1 MMQERRLLRADGRK
15 LAKRTGER
23 AAPVVD
29 DWGDDD
35 VQLGAEG
42 DEKGEE
48 GGGGALLMRQTHGS
62 WAGPLMQVSE
72 CEGEGRQLGLGCE

>member
-48 GGGGALLMRQTHGS
+48 GGGRFADAADTRVLGWTVD
-62 WAGPLMQVSE
+62 AGE
-72 CEGEGRQLGLGCE
+72 

>member
-48 GGGGALLMRQTHGS
+48 GVGAL
-62 WAGPLMQVSE
+62 
-72 CEGEGRQLGLGCE
+72 C

>member
-48 GGGGALLMRQTHGS
+48 GGGAL
-62 WAGPLMQVSE
+62 
-72 CEGEGRQLGLGCE
+72 C